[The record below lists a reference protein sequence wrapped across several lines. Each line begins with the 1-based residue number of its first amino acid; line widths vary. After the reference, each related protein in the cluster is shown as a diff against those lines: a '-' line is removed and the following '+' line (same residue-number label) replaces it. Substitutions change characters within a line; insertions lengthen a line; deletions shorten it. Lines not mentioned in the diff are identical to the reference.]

1 MRRASI
7 GIDEVASRET
17 LLEAF
22 ASAALAKTG
31 RYAVEVFRANLEE
44 RMRDLQ
50 SELLS
55 GIYQPDPMRAFS
67 IRDPKPRMIHAP
79 SFRDRVVHHALMRHM
94 GPELDK
100 RLIYHSYACRKEKGT
115 HRAVLRAARNAR
127 RGAWV
132 LHLDIA
138 KYFASID
145 HDIALAQD
153 CAT

>member
-17 LLEAF
+17 LLGAF

-67 IRDPKPRMIHAP
+67 AGRTRSQLSSKQENLEPHNVNCYRD
-79 SFRDRVVHHALMRHM
+79 L
-94 GPELDK
+94 L
-100 RLIYHSYACRKEKGT
+100 C
-115 HRAVLRAARNAR
+115 LRC
-127 RGAWV
+127 G
-132 LHLDIA
+132 
-138 KYFASID
+138 
-145 HDIALAQD
+145 
-153 CAT
+153 